1 MSCNIII
8 AFIYGILSTFFIT
21 PYYIKGLLKGKT
33 LLKNYDNYYNF
44 SLSVRNTIYFLSIV
58 NFILVFSVTISLYTL
73 KDFILS
79 ILIIF
84 FIFSGHIGFLY
95 LSHYFLPISEFKKYA
110 IFLLIMFAIIM
121 FINIIYIFII

>member
-33 LLKNYDNYYNF
+33 LFKNYDNYYNF
-44 SLSVRNTIYFLSIV
+44 TLSVRNAIYCISMV
-58 NFILVFSVTISLYTL
+58 NFIFIYLFTLSFYTL

-79 ILIIF
+79 ILMIF
-84 FIFSGHIGFLY
+84 YIFPGHIGLLY

-110 IFLLIMFAIIM
+110 IFLIIM
-121 FINIIYIFII
+121 FVIIMFVNLIYFLI